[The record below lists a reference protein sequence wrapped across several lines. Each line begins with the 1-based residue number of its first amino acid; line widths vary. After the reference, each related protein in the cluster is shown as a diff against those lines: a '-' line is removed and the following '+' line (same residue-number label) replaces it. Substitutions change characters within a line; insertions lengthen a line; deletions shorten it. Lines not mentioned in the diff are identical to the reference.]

1 MFVVKYGCL
10 LTGDNKDGVSMDIDV
25 FSDSVGG
32 TTTVTVDEGDLLA
45 ELVPGS
51 PTSANF
57 WEVHDGSA
65 WHQFIPGSVATGDLI
80 MTWGGTVDYQSGA
93 TFAIAPDGSVITPN
107 LYVIDDIVQRALN
120 P

>member
-10 LTGDNKDGVSMDIDV
+10 LTSANKDGSDLDIEA

-32 TTTVTVDEGDLLA
+32 TTIVTVEEGDLLA

-57 WEVHDGSA
+57 WEVHEGSS

-80 MTWGGTVDYQSGA
+80 MTWGGTIDYQNGT

-107 LYVIDDIVQRALN
+107 LYVITDIVERAIA